1 MMEDYKRL
9 NRELKYSGVIVDF
22 YEDTMQLP
30 NGNMAK
36 WDLISHKG
44 ATAIVAVKDDG
55 KLFMVRQ
62 FRNPLDRMTLELPAG
77 ALNSREEEPE
87 ACALRELEEET
98 GYKAGKIEHLVDMFT
113 TVAFCDEKIYM
124 YVATDLIPSKQNLD
138 DDEFL
143 NVEKIPFDTLFTMVM
158 SGEITDAKTVIAT
171 LKLKEILSKEEI

>member
-98 GYKAGKIEHLVDMFT
+98 GYKAGKIEHLVDIFT

-138 DDEFL
+138 EDEFL
-143 NVEKIPFDTLFTMVM
+143 NVEVHDIESLIQMIYD
-158 SGEITDAKTVIAT
+158 GEIQDSKTIT
-171 LKLKEILSKEEI
+171 GLLTYYHKYCK

>member
-30 NGNMAK
+30 DGNIAY

-98 GYKAGKIEHLVDMFT
+98 GYKAGKIEHLVDIFT

-138 DDEFL
+138 EDEFL
-143 NVEKIPFDTLFTMVM
+143 NVEVHDIDSLMQM
-158 SGEITDAKTVIAT
+158 IYDGEIQDSKTIT
-171 LKLKEILSKEEI
+171 GLLTYYHKKCK